1 MTESVDLE
9 RPFSVLL
16 RILFIIKLKNLNL
29 IYNLEY
35 EPPKK

>member
-1 MTESVDLE
+1 MTESVNLE
-9 RPFSVLL
+9 RPLSVLL

>member
-1 MTESVDLE
+1 MTESVNLE
-9 RPFSVLL
+9 CPLSVLL

-29 IYNLEY
+29 IYSLEY